1 MMILKDV
8 PRWDEIER
16 NLADKFDD
24 LNQAFNRSWAQ
35 AEPEWHGFTRRIS
48 SGFDRTYGYL
58 DGGRIDSVKEALNN
72 SYPIVL
78 GRLRRRWAD
87 LDIEQIVDVLVQI
100 SREVALILGGSVA
113 IGSIVGGVAGGFFL
127 GVGAVPGLV
136 VGGGIGLQV
145 GSLVLSGLGLYSI
158 AEYFYRGLP
167 ECLLTLQD
175 GITTA
180 WSAEQEKFAGVDPTG
195 GSMARREYAIE
206 SASRLLARGQEQVVT
221 LLLTAIVTYLT
232 RGQIKSGLMGGVDNL
247 AARSAKLQSDISNR
261 RLADWLAKNEKKLL
275 AHPEFQPV
283 DSPKFN
289 FKQTDEGAETPRS
302 QPKAK
307 RLERLEELEIKDFN
321 PYDNPRLK
329 EMSLVERQKYL
340 KTYSAQLR
348 AQQDAINNMTA
359 EEFKSARD
367 SYKNLGRNPAADA
380 MQRRMGK
387 QMEREVAE
395 KIQKSLVKKGVDVRE
410 AIIQA
415 KARAKEIKSTV
426 AALHEPDMV
435 AGGWLSPDPV
445 RMGSSSVNSS
455 IGGSWSSRLKALDDA
470 VDSAMLDGNGG
481 AKLNVRLNVLRG
493 ATTP

>member
-1 MMILKDV
+1 
-8 PRWDEIER
+8 
-16 NLADKFDD
+16 
-24 LNQAFNRSWAQ
+24 
-35 AEPEWHGFTRRIS
+35 
-48 SGFDRTYGYL
+48 
-58 DGGRIDSVKEALNN
+58 
-72 SYPIVL
+72 
-78 GRLRRRWAD
+78 
-87 LDIEQIVDVLVQI
+87 
-100 SREVALILGGSVA
+100 
-113 IGSIVGGVAGGFFL
+113 
-127 GVGAVPGLV
+127 
-136 VGGGIGLQV
+136 
-145 GSLVLSGLGLYSI
+145 
-158 AEYFYRGLP
+158 
-167 ECLLTLQD
+167 
-175 GITTA
+175 
-180 WSAEQEKFAGVDPTG
+180 
-195 GSMARREYAIE
+195 MARREYAIE

>member
-1 MMILKDV
+1 M
-8 PRWDEIER
+8 
-16 NLADKFDD
+16 
-24 LNQAFNRSWAQ
+24 
-35 AEPEWHGFTRRIS
+35 
-48 SGFDRTYGYL
+48 
-58 DGGRIDSVKEALNN
+58 GGRIDSVKEALNN

-261 RLADWLAKNEKKLL
+261 RLADWLAKNEKSFWLIRN
-275 AHPEFQPV
+275 
-283 DSPKFN
+283 FN
-289 FKQTDEGAETPRS
+289 
-302 QPKAK
+302 
-307 RLERLEELEIKDFN
+307 L
-321 PYDNPRLK
+321 
-329 EMSLVERQKYL
+329 
-340 KTYSAQLR
+340 
-348 AQQDAINNMTA
+348 
-359 EEFKSARD
+359 
-367 SYKNLGRNPAADA
+367 
-380 MQRRMGK
+380 
-387 QMEREVAE
+387 
-395 KIQKSLVKKGVDVRE
+395 
-410 AIIQA
+410 
-415 KARAKEIKSTV
+415 
-426 AALHEPDMV
+426 
-435 AGGWLSPDPV
+435 
-445 RMGSSSVNSS
+445 
-455 IGGSWSSRLKALDDA
+455 
-470 VDSAMLDGNGG
+470 
-481 AKLNVRLNVLRG
+481 
-493 ATTP
+493 